1 MIFTTEHTYNIYFKM
16 GCDPEKLINLVFL
29 RKSIYDFTDKEHSN
43 KIIQDRL
50 WNEISTEMKTS
61 VAECKSKWAC
71 LRNSFARALREE
83 KSKKSGSAASRKK
96 KWYLFEEM
104 SFLSSFMMQHK
115 QTLSNLE
122 ASGSDDESEAT
133 DTEKSTENVDYNES
147 SNEIENEGTNI
158 TSLIDRQELQVSSE
172 PVFKKP
178 KKTQSKNSA
187 AEQVAGPMI
196 EFLRSKTNKSAVED
210 VDLLFFKS
218 LLPDFKKLN
227 GKNQR
232 QFKQFVLTTLN
243 SIIWYK

>member
-1 MIFTTEHTYNIYFKM
+1 
-16 GCDPEKLINLVFL
+16 
-29 RKSIYDFTDKEHSN
+29 
-43 KIIQDRL
+43 
-50 WNEISTEMKTS
+50 

-122 ASGSDDESEAT
+122 ASDDESEAT
-133 DTEKSTENVDYNES
+133 DTEKSTENTDVNES
-147 SNEIENEGTNI
+147 INEIENESTNT
-158 TSLIDRQELQVSSE
+158 TSLIDRQELVSSE

-178 KKTQSKNSA
+178 KKTQTKNSA

-196 EFLRSKTNKSAVED
+196 EFLRSKTNKSSVED

-218 LLPDFKKLN
+218 LLPDLKKLN

-243 SIIWYK
+243 SYIDSQEAQESASNDKVSYSSTTSHVPVQEFQTYNYTFSPLGYSSSNSSTY